1 MEGGARSREGGVRAR
16 LTVPHHDPGVRPS
29 GGVHS
34 AQFDQLDQLDYS
46 SPMTSTVVP
55 TIDFSP
61 AKSHLSDVM
70 TEVFHGHQ
78 PRIVSRHRGKEQM
91 LLVRPDD
98 LVKMLGEHDLDVRAV
113 YDAGEVTL
121 RIPDMGVLGFGETL
135 DEAVEDLLVELRAY
149 ATRFFREPARFMATS
164 RGAHAAAL
172 LRFALANDDEQRR
185 MLGLGGPAAEPVA
198 LAAQ

>member
-1 MEGGARSREGGVRAR
+1 
-16 LTVPHHDPGVRPS
+16 
-29 GGVHS
+29 
-34 AQFDQLDQLDYS
+34 
-46 SPMTSTVVP
+46 MTTPVVP

-78 PRIVSRHRGKEQM
+78 PRIVVRHRGKEQM

-98 LVKMLGEHDLDVRAV
+98 LVTILGEHRLDVRAV
-113 YDAGEVTL
+113 YGAGEVTL

-172 LRFALANDDEQRR
+172 LRFALAGDDEQRR
-185 MLGLGGPAAEPVA
+185 MLGLGGPGAEP
-198 LAAQ
+198 LAPAAR